1 MAKILGK
8 QANIIIDMKC
18 NSSTKTIIEKLKT
31 SKEYED
37 VFITGND
44 TKKLDFSNSVLIV
57 VDTHK
62 KSYLAYPDLLDS
74 FEKVVVIDHHRRG
87 PEFIDNALLTYHEI
101 YASSTSEL
109 VTEILMYLDD
119 INLTPT
125 EAESL
130 YAGIVIDTKNFI
142 FKTGVRTF
150 EVAAY
155 LKKFGIDLTEVK
167 QIFQNDFETYVAKVE
182 IVKHAEIMHGQI
194 AISVCSEEYAD
205 MPIIAAQA
213 ADELLSI
220 SGILAS
226 FVLCKVDEV
235 VMISGRSMGDINVQA
250 ILEKVGGGGHLTFAG
265 AQIAGVS
272 LEEAKETL
280 VKSINDYY
288 LKD

>member
-1 MAKILGK
+1 
-8 QANIIIDMKC
+8 
-18 NSSTKTIIEKLKT
+18 
-31 SKEYED
+31 
-37 VFITGND
+37 
-44 TKKLDFSNSVLIV
+44 
-57 VDTHK
+57 
-62 KSYLAYPDLLDS
+62 
-74 FEKVVVIDHHRRG
+74 
-87 PEFIDNALLTYHEI
+87 
-101 YASSTSEL
+101 
-109 VTEILMYLDD
+109 
-119 INLTPT
+119 
-125 EAESL
+125 
-130 YAGIVIDTKNFI
+130 
-142 FKTGVRTF
+142 
-150 EVAAY
+150 
-155 LKKFGIDLTEVK
+155 
-167 QIFQNDFETYVAKVE
+167 
-182 IVKHAEIMHGQI
+182 
-194 AISVCSEEYAD
+194 